1 MDLYAFCLIH
11 VFAKPK
17 RESKLTQPID
27 FYAFCPMHVFTKPK
41 GESEVFSDLLC
52 GLLFSRGKRDFFV
65 QQTQQKTLISWFQRP
80 SWLWKLIFYINH
92 IRAESQGE

>member
-1 MDLYAFCLIH
+1 MWF
-11 VFAKPK
+11 
-17 RESKLTQPID
+17 EEN
-27 FYAFCPMHVFTKPK
+27 M
-41 GESEVFSDLLC
+41 EVVQQ
-52 GLLFSRGKRDFFV
+52 LFSRGKRDFFV